1 MSVEKFLGLKII
13 LLRPNFSYVY
23 SCEKNQAILLW
34 TLLRQLPTQ
43 DYYFLGVPKNAST
56 DF

>member
-1 MSVEKFLGLKII
+1 MSVEKFIGLKII
-13 LLRPNFSYVY
+13 LLRPNFSYAY
-23 SCEKNQAILLW
+23 SCEKNKAILLW

-43 DYYFLGVPKNAST
+43 DYYFLGVPKNMST